1 MNSEELAKPFI
12 DNLLSSA
19 GKNLN
24 QVKKLVGSMSTDAGT
39 QVRAGIIDNIIRR
52 STTTVDKVETILA
65 STYQNIIKDYA
76 DKGILDL
83 LTTAERKALQDVD
96 NVVGFIGSQADV
108 GTSIVGGS
116 VVKESSD
123 LKGSA
128 IISLLRNVGVGKLLT
143 SKTGKFILTGY
154 RNIPDNKFVNLAI
167 TELGIAASDLVRQN
181 KQQNN

>member
-1 MNSEELAKPFI
+1 MILEVLPLSTSEE
-12 DNLLSSA
+12 
-19 GKNLN
+19 
-24 QVKKLVGSMSTDAGT
+24 
-39 QVRAGIIDNIIRR
+39 
-52 STTTVDKVETILA
+52 VETILA

-154 RNIPDNKFVNLAI
+154 RNIPDNKFVNLAF